1 MEKQGL
7 SLSTAAPAR
16 PATELREPD
25 DVLVIGDIKDT
36 AAVPD
41 VLKQEAGVLG
51 LMVSDGKAKKAG
63 EEVKTTEE

>member
-16 PATELREPD
+16 PVTELREPD

-41 VLKQEAGVLG
+41 VLKQEAGVA
-51 LMVSDGKAKKAG
+51 DGVGWQG
-63 EEVKTTEE
+63 EEGRGGGEAN